1 MSGLVELR
9 RLEQWMTYVRWFGVV
24 FGAVAVSLQPF
35 YPDDATRSAAWTII
49 AVLGL
54 GSALIWGALARIGSD
69 RALERL
75 GAFAYGFDVA
85 VIMGLVWVFA
95 YETPYVT
102 WALLFLVPMEGALRY
117 RLKGALSGATAVALF
132 FVPQSI
138 RRADLIDGSFDAT
151 TYIFVAGLATLVAG
165 IIGAMAEAW
174 HSQTRAY
181 RSQSLKFAEVDRLK
195 DQFLAVTSHEIRGPL
210 TAIITGVDTVWRRAA
225 RLTSDQ
231 RDALMAMVS
240 QQAHQLARL
249 VDDLLV
255 TSQLQKK
262 SLSLQV
268 EEADLQGTV
277 DQALEAAASKRRG
290 HQLEIFVEPLRC
302 ELDASRVGQIVR
314 NLVENAYKYT
324 PDRTRVA
331 VTAKRVDGGI
341 EVEVT
346 DEGPGIPPDKRDRLF
361 AAFSRIEETAAGQ
374 EGVGLGLYVVSQLI
388 AVMGGR
394 IDLASSSRGTKFAI
408 NIPCR
413 AEPLAP
419 PRFGVVQGDAP

>member
-1 MSGLVELR
+1 MGGLVELR
-9 RLEQWMTYVRWFGVV
+9 RLEQWMTYVRWFGLV
-24 FGAVAVSLQPF
+24 FGAIAVSIQPH
-35 YPDDATRSAAWTII
+35 YPNDVARSAAWAII
-49 AVLGL
+49 AALGV
-54 GSALIWGALARIGSD
+54 GGALIWGALVRVDSD
-69 RALERL
+69 RSLERL
-75 GAFAYGFDVA
+75 GAFAYGFDIA

-95 YETPYVT
+95 FETPYVT

-117 RLKGALSGATAVALF
+117 RLKGALLGALAVSLF

-138 RRADLIDGSFDAT
+138 RRADLVGRSFDAA

-165 IIGAMAEAW
+165 ISGAMAEAW

-181 RSQSLKFAEVDRLK
+181 RSQSLKFAEVDKLK

-210 TAIITGVDTVWRRAA
+210 TAIITGVDTVWRRHG
-225 RLTSDQ
+225 RLTPDQ
-231 RDALMAMVS
+231 RDTLLAMVS
-240 QQAHQLARL
+240 QQGHQLARL

-255 TSQLQKK
+255 TSQLQNK

-268 EEADLQGTV
+268 AEADLPATV
-277 DQALEAAASKRRG
+277 DQALEAAASKRRE

-302 ELDASRVGQIVR
+302 EFDASRVGQIVR

-331 VTAKRVDGGI
+331 VTAKRVDGGV
-341 EVEVT
+341 EVEVA

-374 EGVGLGLYVVSQLI
+374 EGVGLGLYVVSQLVG
-388 AVMGGR
+388 VMGGR

-408 NIPCR
+408 HLPCR
-413 AEPLAP
+413 VEPLAP
-419 PRFGVVQGDAP
+419 PRFGVVHGDAP

>member
-1 MSGLVELR
+1 MSGLIELR

-24 FGAVAVSLQPF
+24 FGGVSLAIQPS
-35 YPDDATRSAAWTII
+35 YPNDTTRAAAWALI
-49 AVLGL
+49 AALGI
-54 GSALIWGALARIGSD
+54 GGALIWGALVRLDSD
-69 RALERL
+69 RSLERL
-75 GAFAYGFDVA
+75 GFFAYCFDTA

-95 YETPYVT
+95 FETPYVT
-102 WALLFLVPMEGALRY
+102 WALLFLVPMEGALRF
-117 RLKGALSGATAVALF
+117 RLKGAMLGALAVALF
-132 FVPQSI
+132 FFPQSL
-138 RRADLIDGSFDAT
+138 RRADLVGRSFDVA

-165 IIGAMAEAW
+165 ISGTMAEAW
-174 HSQTRAY
+174 HAQTRAY
-181 RSQSLKFAEVDRLK
+181 HSQSLKFAEVDQLK

-210 TAIITGVDTVWRRAA
+210 TAIITGIDTVWRRHA
-225 RLTSDQ
+225 RLTPDQ
-231 RDALMAMVS
+231 RDSLMGMVS
-240 QQAHQLARL
+240 QQAHQLSRL

-268 EEADLQGTV
+268 QESDLQATI
-277 DQALEAAASKRRG
+277 DQALEAAAGKRRE
-290 HQLEIFVEPLRC
+290 HQLEIFIEPLRC
-302 ELDASRVGQIVR
+302 EIDASRVGQIVR

-324 PDRTRVA
+324 PDRARVA

-341 EVEVT
+341 EVEVA
-346 DEGPGIPPDKRDRLF
+346 DEGPGIPPDKRDLLF

-374 EGVGLGLYVVSQLI
+374 EGVGLGLYVVSQLV

-408 NIPCR
+408 HLPCR
-413 AEPLAP
+413 AELLAT